1 MKYLYYQ
8 MMMRTYSKKVGM
20 LYHPDDP
27 KWNEIDISGEPMADI
42 DGLVYELKDGPYA
55 DYMRGLGYASVVSER
70 MKELL
75 EKYGALEDGVEFYPV
90 KNVSKEYGDR
100 VAYIL
105 HFSKV
110 QDGAY
115 RTLAEYIEIPPTPYD
130 APMDFTPYWM
140 RRALDYRRVGG
151 RSIITT
157 ERHAMPQVIVSD
169 ELRKAINRAKMQDGI
184 VFHPYE
190 CANVPEEL
198 IRKGYHS
205 VNAPDPA
212 DRGDDLSRFPHLRIK
227 SDLFNN

>member
-151 RSIITT
+151 R
-157 ERHAMPQVIVSD
+157 
-169 ELRKAINRAKMQDGI
+169 
-184 VFHPYE
+184 
-190 CANVPEEL
+190 
-198 IRKGYHS
+198 
-205 VNAPDPA
+205 
-212 DRGDDLSRFPHLRIK
+212 
-227 SDLFNN
+227 

>member
-1 MKYLYYQ
+1 MKYPYYLI
-8 MMMRTYSKKVGM
+8 MLREFSKKAGL
-20 LYHPDDP
+20 LYRPNEP
-27 KWNEIDISGEPMADI
+27 KWSIIETPGESMPDI

-55 DYMRGLGYASVVSER
+55 DYMLGLGGATVVSER
-70 MKELL
+70 MKELM

-90 KNVSKEYGDR
+90 KNVSKEYVDR

-110 QDGAY
+110 SVGAY
-115 RTLAEYIEIPPTPYD
+115 RTLAEYMEIPPTPYD

-140 RRALDYRRVGG
+140 RSALDYSKVAGLSVLTTQYVG
-151 RSIITT
+151 S
-157 ERHAMPQVIVSD
+157 HVIVSD
-169 ELRKAINRAKMQDGI
+169 ELRKAINRSKMNAAI
-184 VFHPYE
+184 EFCPLE